1 MQFSGLKMWVAAATL
16 VTAAFMTSSAQATL
30 IVNGGFEANPLKKN
44 QWSYFASSQ
53 VAGWEGSNIEIWH
66 HLNGVLAPEGN
77 HHAELNADGKNNG
90 AWSIFQTFA
99 TTKGQLYDFSFFYRA
114 RANTKE
120 AFEFSIGNVEALIQQ
135 HSTSAW
141 NKFSGSFV
149 ADSTSS
155 TIRFTAVNGGTMGNF
170 IDDVVVTQGVNPV
183 LADVPVAPTL
193 AVFGLGLLGLALSR
207 RQTKK

>member
-16 VTAAFMTSSAQATL
+16 VTAAFMTSSAHATL

-44 QWSYFASSQ
+44 QWSYFAASQ

-66 HLNGVLAPEGN
+66 HLNGVVAPEGN
-77 HHAELNADGKNNG
+77 HHAELNADGTNSTGK
-90 AWSIFQTFA
+90 WSIFQTFA
-99 TTKGQLYDFSFFYRA
+99 TTKGQSYDFSFFYRA

-120 AFEFSIGNVEALIQQ
+120 AFEFSIGNVEKLIQQ

-149 ADSTSS
+149 ADSANS
-155 TIRFTAVNGGTMGNF
+155 TIRFTAVNAGTMGNF
-170 IDDVVVTQGVNPV
+170 IDDVVVTQGFNPV
-183 LADVPVAPTL
+183 QNAVPAAPTL
-193 AVFGLGLLGLALSR
+193 AVLGLGLLGLAFSR
-207 RQTKK
+207 RQTK

>member
-141 NKFSGSFV
+141 NKYSGSFV

-183 LADVPVAPTL
+183 VADVPVAPTL

>member
-30 IVNGGFEANPLKKN
+30 IVNGGFEANPLNKN
-44 QWSYFASSQ
+44 KWSYFASSQ

-141 NKFSGSFV
+141 NKYSGSFV

>member
-30 IVNGGFEANPLKKN
+30 IVNGGFEANPLNKN
-44 QWSYFASSQ
+44 KWSYFASSQ

-114 RANTKE
+114 RVNTKE

>member
-141 NKFSGSFV
+141 NKYSGSFV

>member
-99 TTKGQLYDFSFFYRA
+99 TTKGQLYDFSFYYRA

-141 NKFSGSFV
+141 NKFSGSFI
-149 ADSTSS
+149 ADSSSS
-155 TIRFTAVNGGTMGNF
+155 TIRFTSLTNGTVGNF

>member
-30 IVNGGFEANPLKKN
+30 IVNGGFEANPLNKN
-44 QWSYFASSQ
+44 KWSYFASSQ

-66 HLNGVLAPEGN
+66 HLNGVIAPEGN

-141 NKFSGSFV
+141 NKYSGSFV

-193 AVFGLGLLGLALSR
+193 AVFGRVCWA
-207 RQTKK
+207 

>member
-1 MQFSGLKMWVAAATL
+1 MKFSGLKMWVAAATL
-16 VTAAFMTSSAQATL
+16 LAATAVTTSAQASL
-30 IVNGGFEANPLKKN
+30 IVNGGFEANPLKNN
-44 QWSYFASSQ
+44 QWSYFSAEK
-53 VAGWEGSNIEIWH
+53 VLGWEGSNIEIWH
-66 HLNGVLAPEGN
+66 HLNSVMAPEGN
-77 HHAELNADGKNNG
+77 QHVELNADGKNNG

-120 AFEFSIGNVEALIQQ
+120 AFEFSIGNVEALVQQ

-155 TIRFTAVNGGTMGNF
+155 TIRFTSLTSGTVGNF
-170 IDDVVVTQGVNPV
+170 IDDVVVTQALTP
-183 LADVPVAPTL
+183 LQAEVPAAPTL
-193 AVFGLGLLGLALSR
+193 AVLGLGLLALGFSR
-207 RQTKK
+207 RQRKN

>member
-30 IVNGGFEANPLKKN
+30 IVNGGFEANPLNKN

-141 NKFSGSFV
+141 NKYSGSFV

>member
-30 IVNGGFEANPLKKN
+30 IVNGGFEANPLNKN
-44 QWSYFASSQ
+44 KWSYFASSQ

-66 HLNGVLAPEGN
+66 HLNGVIAPEGN

-141 NKFSGSFV
+141 NKYSGSFV